1 MRKSAGLICGLATA
15 FGLLT
20 ITTLPPARA
29 DKPVAIEKEFLGIR
43 MLQTY
48 KQVLARYGAPN
59 YVFRIGDQLLL
70 LDARNL
76 KGEITGGVVGID
88 NGGSSTGTNG
98 GGAAGGGGGGK
109 LGGGPPASSGGAGG
123 GIPPQYAQYAQR
135 GGGGRGP
142 QGGGAPGSSGG
153 GGAPAAS
160 GGGAPAA
167 SGGNAGGAQGDGDQT
182 FGSSGGFMW
191 AYHYPKQELAYI
203 YVFNKDGRVEVII
216 ERGRLGGQ
224 KTSRGVGLGDS
235 IEAVYKTYGWTDSIK
250 AERDNMFSLY
260 YNDKYHAQFVT
271 VKNKVIGVIVALRET
286 QKLQFLDG
294 SGGSTGST
302 ASGGPGGGGRLPG
315 GGGAPGSAGGGTRTL
330 QGAGGGK
337 RFPGAVGGGGGAG

>member
-1 MRKSAGLICGLATA
+1 MRKSAELICGLAAA
-15 FGLLT
+15 FGILT
-20 ITTLPPARA
+20 MTAQAPARA

-43 MLQTY
+43 MLQSY
-48 KQVLARYGAPN
+48 KQVLARYGAPT
-59 YVFRIGDQLLL
+59 YVFRIGDPLLL

-98 GGAAGGGGGGK
+98 GGAAGGGGR

-123 GIPPQYAQYAQR
+123 GGGGIPPQYAQYAQQ
-135 GGGGRGP
+135 GGGGGKRP

-153 GGAPAAS
+153 GGAPATS
-160 GGGAPAA
+160 G
-167 SGGNAGGAQGDGDQT
+167 GGNAGGAQGDGDQT

-224 KTSRGVGLGDS
+224 KTSRGIGLGDS
-235 IEAVYKTYGWTDSIK
+235 IASVYKTYGWTDSIK
-250 AERDNMFSLY
+250 AERENMFSLY

-294 SGGSTGST
+294 SGGSTGSN
-302 ASGGPGGGGRLPG
+302 ASGGPGGGGGRLPG
-315 GGGAPGSAGGGTRTL
+315 GGGPPGSAGGGARTL